1 MNDMITRG
9 NRRFVISF
17 SFASIVALFLA
28 IAPILDPYIVA
39 EFGSN
44 VTLRVNDVFAIILAT
59 ICFCKRVG
67 FPRNTIL
74 LQLCLGMTLISIISM
89 LGVSNANVANQIK
102 VLLIWFI
109 YAVLV
114 SYIWNTECRESFFRI
129 AEVIALFAI
138 AVLFIQFVLGNLGVS
153 VWDGKIPFFE
163 LSKYDGWAGYIDPNT
178 FEIRP
183 NSIFQEP
190 SYFGI
195 YILVL
200 FAHAISNNR
209 IKIALLYAFSTVLTS
224 SLVAVLGMIIITMYY
239 LMTRTDDKGAKET
252 KRRVI
257 FVIIIFICILL
268 YLYNINDYIYQLVE
282 YIFRR
287 IGGIQ
292 TDLHSTRMG
301 STRWRLM
308 GNLSLFS
315 RYTTWQKLFGYGTLQ
330 YASIFGVVN
339 FSSNFV
345 NVILNYGIIGF
356 VLFCIWLFRIFVG
369 LAKSRRIFFWVM
381 IIIFAVDQQWF
392 SWYFFYLLSAC
403 VLLSKVKE
411 NGDMVND

>member
-1 MNDMITRG
+1 MSDTLTRR
-9 NRRFVISF
+9 NRRYVISF
-17 SFASIVALFLA
+17 SLAGFVALFLA
-28 IAPILDPYIVA
+28 IAPVLDPYILA
-39 EFGSN
+39 EFGSS
-44 VTLRVNDVFAIILAT
+44 VTLRVNDVFAIILAVL
-59 ICFCKRVG
+59 CFCKRVG
-67 FPRNTIL
+67 FPKNTIL
-74 LQLCLGMTLISIISM
+74 LQLCLGMTLISLISM

-114 SYIWNTECRESFFRI
+114 SYIWNTECRETFFRI

-138 AVLFIQFVLGNLGVS
+138 ALLFIQFVLGNIGVA
-153 VWDGKIPFFE
+153 VWDGKIPFFN

-178 FEIRP
+178 GDIRP

-200 FAHAISNNR
+200 FAHAISNNK
-209 IKIALLYAFSTVLTS
+209 IKLALLYAFSTVLTT

-239 LMTRTDDKGAKET
+239 LMTKADNKVAKKT
-252 KRRVI
+252 KRRVL
-257 FVIIIFICILL
+257 FVVVLFICIFL
-268 YLYNINDYIYQLVE
+268 YLYNTNDYIYQLVE
-282 YIFRR
+282 YIFKRV
-287 IGGIQ
+287 GGIQ

-308 GNLSLFS
+308 GNLNLFS
-315 RYTTWQKLFGYGTLQ
+315 RYNTWQKIFGYGTLQ

-345 NVILNYGIIGF
+345 NVILNYGIVGF
-356 VLFCIWLFRIFVG
+356 VLFVIWLARLFIG
-369 LAKSRRIFFWVM
+369 LSNNRKIFFWVM

-403 VLLSKVKE
+403 VLLSKE
-411 NGDMVND
+411 NNGDVVNE

>member
-1 MNDMITRG
+1 MSDTLTRK
-9 NRRFVISF
+9 NRRYVISF
-17 SFASIVALFLA
+17 SLAGFVALFLA
-28 IAPILDPYIVA
+28 IAPVLDPYILA
-39 EFGSN
+39 EFGSS
-44 VTLRVNDVFAIILAT
+44 VTLRVNDVFAIILALL
-59 ICFCKRVG
+59 CFCKRVG
-67 FPRNTIL
+67 FPKNKIL
-74 LQLCLGMTLISIISM
+74 LQLCLGMTLISLISM
-89 LGVSNANVANQIK
+89 LGVSNANVVNQIK

-109 YAVLV
+109 YAFLV
-114 SYIWNTECRESFFRI
+114 SYIWNTECRETFFRI

-138 AVLFIQFVLGNLGVS
+138 AILLIQFVLGNIGVS
-153 VWDGKIPFFE
+153 VWDGKIPLFN

-178 FEIRP
+178 GDIRP

-209 IKIALLYAFSTVLTS
+209 IKLALLYAISTVLTT

-239 LMTRTDDKGAKET
+239 LMTKADSKGEKKT
-252 KRRVI
+252 KRRVL
-257 FVIIIFICILL
+257 FLVILFICIFL
-268 YLYNINDYIYQLVE
+268 YLYNTNDYIYQLVE
-282 YIFRR
+282 YIFKRV
-287 IGGIQ
+287 GGIQ

-308 GNLSLFS
+308 GNINLFS

-339 FSSNFV
+339 YSSNFV
-345 NVILNYGIIGF
+345 NVILNYGIIGL
-356 VLFCIWLFRIFVG
+356 VLFVVWLARIFIG
-369 LAKSRRIFFWVM
+369 LTKNRKIFFWVM

-403 VLLSKVKE
+403 VLLSKEKK
-411 NGDMVND
+411 GDMANE